1 MLFAPIHVIFLEL
14 IMGPTCS
21 IIYEN
26 EPLDEKYLKNPS
38 DSSNKNLLRGS
49 ELWLTV
55 LQGLMITTGCIVAGY
70 FAKNAGGSEEN
81 IRAYIFSTLI
91 FSNIFLTLVNRSFKE
106 NIFKTIQIKNRLIP
120 IIIGISALLL
130 LLINYIPFLS
140 AIFMVTQLTPQELL
154 LPLMVGLI
162 STLWIE
168 VFKK

>member
-1 MLFAPIHVIFLEL
+1 
-14 IMGPTCS
+14 MGPTCS

-38 DSSNKNLLRGS
+38 DSSSKNLLKGS
-49 ELWLTV
+49 ELWLTI

-70 FAKNAGGSEEN
+70 FAKTAGGNEEN

-120 IIIGISALLL
+120 IIIGISAVLL

-140 AIFMVTQLTPQELL
+140 VIFMVSQLAPQELL

-168 VFKK
+168 FFKK